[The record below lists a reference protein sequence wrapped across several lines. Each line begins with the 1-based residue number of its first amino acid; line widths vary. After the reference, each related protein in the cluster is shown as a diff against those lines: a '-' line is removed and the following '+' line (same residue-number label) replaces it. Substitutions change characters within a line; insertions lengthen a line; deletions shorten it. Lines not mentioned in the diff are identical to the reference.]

1 MGPGVKKPLLED
13 EFRVFVSARIG
24 PETPEWI
31 EFWEKGGCRAVH
43 SNARLQRE
51 LLSDIGLLAPS
62 PYGYYHH
69 FGEILD
75 PTISFEIS
83 FLNNRAGNAPRK
95 PARKAGVLARE
106 DKVPRETDSLLE
118 RDGFEPSVPG

>member
-1 MGPGVKKPLLED
+1 M
-13 EFRVFVSARIG
+13 FVSAKIG

-43 SNARLQRE
+43 SNARLRRE